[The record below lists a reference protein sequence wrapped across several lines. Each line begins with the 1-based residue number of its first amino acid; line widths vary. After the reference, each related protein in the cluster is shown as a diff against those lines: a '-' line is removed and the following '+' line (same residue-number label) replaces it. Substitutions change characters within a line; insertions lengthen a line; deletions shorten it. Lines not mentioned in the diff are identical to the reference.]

1 MIIYIFYDSR
11 YESEIK
17 KKREEREMKKARS
30 RVRGEKQE
38 NIWEEKKIVN
48 QFDFLI
54 FNLKSFTV

>member
-17 KKREEREMKKARS
+17 KKRGEGNEESEITSERRKARKHM
-30 RVRGEKQE
+30 GG
-38 NIWEEKKIVN
+38 KKIVN